1 MVAGAFLL
9 GWFVLTLVGACAT
22 AVWSRRTWKRRK
34 ELPPP
39 LQIVALVVAIS
50 AMGGALGTLVGLIK
64 VFGGVGGESSDPS
77 QKARILAS
85 GIAEAMNWTALG
97 LLVWIPSAIALA
109 FLTRKYRAPTIK
121 R

>member
-1 MVAGAFLL
+1 MDAGAILL

-22 AVWSRRTWKRRK
+22 AWWSRRIWKRRK
-34 ELPPP
+34 ELPPG
-39 LQIVALVVAIS
+39 LQMVALVVAIS
-50 AMGGALGTLVGLIK
+50 AMGGALGTLLGLVK
-64 VFGGVGGESSDPS
+64 VFGGIGGESSDPS
-77 QKARILAS
+77 QKARIIAG

-109 FLTRKYRAPTIK
+109 FLTRKYRSATIK